1 MSILIRLS
9 KPLIFI
15 VAIGLLACEASKN
28 VASTPKMD
36 EPLSSNNSLLW
47 QISGNGLK
55 APSYLFGTM
64 HIISNEN
71 YFFGENA
78 KKKVKSA
85 KNVVFEMDL
94 SKVNIV
100 ETGLAAII
108 PGGKSIK
115 DYLSEEDYNE
125 VLIFMKD
132 SMDINP
138 AMFKSAYSKMKPIFL
153 EQFLITK
160 YLGNNPE
167 SYETNIGDMAK
178 SQNKKIY
185 GLETFEEQLSFL
197 DKMPIEQQLE
207 NLVESIRNFADTR
220 ESFNKMIQ
228 KYLNQDIDGLGIL
241 INEEDTKEQFYQ
253 EELLNKRN
261 TNWIPKLMKY
271 FDVGSTFVAVGAGHL
286 SGPNGVIELLRNKGY
301 KVEPISMD

>member
-1 MSILIRLS
+1 M
-9 KPLIFI
+9 
-15 VAIGLLACEASKN
+15 E
-28 VASTPKMD
+28 
-36 EPLSSNNSLLW
+36 EPLTSNNSLLW

-78 KKKVKSA
+78 KKKIKSA

-185 GLETFEEQLSFL
+185 GLETFEE
-197 DKMPIEQQLE
+197 
-207 NLVESIRNFADTR
+207 
-220 ESFNKMIQ
+220 
-228 KYLNQDIDGLGIL
+228 
-241 INEEDTKEQFYQ
+241 
-253 EELLNKRN
+253 LLNKRN

-271 FDVGSTFVAVGAGHL
+271 FDEGSTFVAVGAGHL

>member
-1 MSILIRLS
+1 M
-9 KPLIFI
+9 
-15 VAIGLLACEASKN
+15 
-28 VASTPKMD
+28 PKRK
-36 EPLSSNNSLLW
+36 L
-47 QISGNGLK
+47 
-55 APSYLFGTM
+55 
-64 HIISNEN
+64 
-71 YFFGENA
+71 
-78 KKKVKSA
+78 KSA

-241 INEEDTKEQFYQ
+241 MMEDTKEQFYQ

-271 FDVGSTFVAVGAGHL
+271 FDEGSTFVAVGAGHL
-286 SGPNGVIELLRNKGY
+286 SGQTV
-301 KVEPISMD
+301 

>member
-1 MSILIRLS
+1 MSILIRMS

-15 VAIGLLACEASKN
+15 VAVGLWACEAGKKI
-28 VASTPKMD
+28 VADPKMD
-36 EPLSSNNSLLW
+36 EPLQTNKSLLW

-55 APSYLFGTM
+55 TPSYLFGTM

-78 KKKVKSA
+78 TKKVKTA
-85 KNVVFEMDL
+85 RNIVFEMDL
-94 SKVNIV
+94 SKVNII
-100 ETGLAAII
+100 ETGLAALI

-115 DYLSEEDYNE
+115 DYVSEEEYNE
-125 VLIFMKD
+125 IMTFMKD
-132 SMDINP
+132 SMDISP
-138 AMFKSAYSKMKPIFL
+138 SMFKSAYSKMKPVFL

-167 SYETNIGDMAK
+167 SYETNIEKIAS
-178 SQNKKIY
+178 SQKKKVY

-197 DKMPIEQQLE
+197 DKMPLE
-207 NLVESIRNFADTR
+207 MQITNLVESIRNFSETR
-220 ESFNKMIQ
+220 ESFHKMTQ
-228 KYLNQDIDGLGIL
+228 KYIDQDIEGLGIL

-261 TNWIPKLMKY
+261 NNWIPKLEKY
-271 FDVGSTFVAVGAGHL
+271 FEEGSTFVAVGAGHL
-286 SGPNGVIELLRNKGY
+286 SGKNGVIELLRNKGY